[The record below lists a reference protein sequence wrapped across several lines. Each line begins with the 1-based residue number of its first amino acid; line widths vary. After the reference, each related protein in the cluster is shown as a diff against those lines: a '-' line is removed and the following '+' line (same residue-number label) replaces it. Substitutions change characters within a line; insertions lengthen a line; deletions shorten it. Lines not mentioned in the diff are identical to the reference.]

1 MSSGA
6 DTRNGM
12 IWVRK
17 VHEDAYF
24 RCIPEMVSFE
34 EGREFAFLLDG
45 FQVAGGMLASFA
57 VTNRVVGDFCRYN
70 RPRASALDMWVA
82 LYSWHRAHKRGG
94 LPLDCEDEVLNQR
107 LVGHLRVALKR
118 MNGRQRAGIMGVLR
132 HAERVSR

>member
-1 MSSGA
+1 M
-6 DTRNGM
+6 
-12 IWVRK
+12 
-17 VHEDAYF
+17 
-24 RCIPEMVSFE
+24 
-34 EGREFAFLLDG
+34 LDG